1 VVGTGASAI
10 QLVPAIV
17 DRVSALT
24 VFQRTPAWI
33 FPRDDRQ
40 IPRWRQRLYARW
52 PVSQR
57 IVREGQYWRREL
69 VVHAMVS
76 RLVLL
81 ERAAEQARRRLATEV
96 PDRDLRSRLEPDY
109 LPGCKRA
116 LLSDDFYRTVGRDRV
131 QVVGALER
139 VAGRQAVTVDGDRH
153 ELDVLVLATGFEVLP
168 PPMANRVFGLDG
180 VSVAADWVDRGGAF
194 LGMATAAAPNLFWLT
209 GPNTGLG
216 GNSMIV
222 MIEAQAR
229 YLAQAAAAALA
240 GDPENPRVL
249 AVSPVVQRRYT
260 NWIEQRM
267 AGTVWQLG
275 GCNSWYLDERPSG
288 GHLARAD
295 VALPADDPDL
305 PISPL
310 RTEDPMHRSVII
322 TGAGS
327 GIGTA
332 LAARLAARGD
342 RLTLADINGES
353 VARVAAE
360 LAPVAAANGGSVCAE
375 VVDVRA
381 AAQVQALVDGV
392 VASAGGV
399 DIMVNNAGIG
409 LGGPAQ
415 EMPLSHWQRV
425 LDVNLSGVMHGVV
438 AVYPHMV
445 AAGRGRIVNIA
456 SLAGLVPAPYLVAYS
471 AAKHGVVGLSLSL
484 AAEAAGTGVEVTCVC
499 PGFTDTPILDSQ
511 PPADLPPMVLP
522 ASGREL
528 AEAMPGELYPVADLA
543 RDIESAID
551 RGEML
556 L

>member
-1 VVGTGASAI
+1 MAAADVRPLPTAVPVAIIGAGFGGIAAAHELRRTGIDHILLERADRVGGTWRDNTYPGCACDIPSHLYSLSWAPNPNWSRRFAPAAEIDAYLAEVADREQLTDRLFTGVDVGSAHWSAETSTWRLETSRGRVDCRVLVVAAGGLSQPNIPDIPGLADFPGPVLHTAHWDAAVPLEGLRVGVVGTGASAI

-76 RLVLL
+76 RLGLL

-96 PDRDLRSRLEPDY
+96 RDRDLRSRLEPDY

-275 GCNSWYLDERPSG
+275 GCNSWYLDE
-288 GHLARAD
+288 
-295 VALPADDPDL
+295 
-305 PISPL
+305 
-310 RTEDPMHRSVII
+310 
-322 TGAGS
+322 
-327 GIGTA
+327 
-332 LAARLAARGD
+332 
-342 RLTLADINGES
+342 NG
-353 VARVAAE
+353 RVAAIWPE
-360 LAPVAAANGGSVCAE
+360 QTWRYRRMTRTFRSVHYE
-375 VVDVRA
+375 
-381 AAQVQALVDGV
+381 
-392 VASAGGV
+392 
-399 DIMVNNAGIG
+399 
-409 LGGPAQ
+409 
-415 EMPLSHWQRV
+415 QRT
-425 LDVNLSGVMHGVV
+425 
-438 AVYPHMV
+438 P
-445 AAGRGRIVNIA
+445 
-456 SLAGLVPAPYLVAYS
+456 
-471 AAKHGVVGLSLSL
+471 
-484 AAEAAGTGVEVTCVC
+484 C
-499 PGFTDTPILDSQ
+499 TD
-511 PPADLPPMVLP
+511 
-522 ASGREL
+522 R
-528 AEAMPGELYPVADLA
+528 
-543 RDIESAID
+543 
-551 RGEML
+551 
-556 L
+556 